1 MRTIRTFPLC
11 VSEFE
16 VLLLFLIECSCVG
29 PVSSDRP
36 VQRFLFLLL
45 SPLLSLSTVWSN
57 THRPINPDLSI
68 PTAITARPKR
78 PDSLI
83 RGEFTSRCCQTAGSA
98 MGPYLLFITANWR
111 RADSGKSFRAMIDQ
125 QRAIC
130 LSFLSSDINVALCL
144 FKATADR
151 ERWSRTGP
159 GVRPEVRGERGG
171 AARLH

>member
-1 MRTIRTFPLC
+1 
-11 VSEFE
+11 
-16 VLLLFLIECSCVG
+16 
-29 PVSSDRP
+29 
-36 VQRFLFLLL
+36 
-45 SPLLSLSTVWSN
+45 
-57 THRPINPDLSI
+57 
-68 PTAITARPKR
+68 
-78 PDSLI
+78 
-83 RGEFTSRCCQTAGSA
+83 

-111 RADSGKSFRAMIDQ
+111 RADSSKSFRAMIDQ

-144 FKATADR
+144 TTADR